1 MLLLAN
7 RPLTLGRVGYC
18 YATPE
23 VNTLVVCT
31 LLRVGY
37 ILLTLTS
44 TAHTG
49 KEKRNQNKSE
59 KRMGKRVRSQL
70 QLTTRLSSVAQQE
83 NKVVPFMISAYFK
96 QELFSRT
103 KNGLC
108 SLEKEF

>member
-23 VNTLVVCT
+23 VN
-31 LLRVGY
+31 
-37 ILLTLTS
+37 TLTS